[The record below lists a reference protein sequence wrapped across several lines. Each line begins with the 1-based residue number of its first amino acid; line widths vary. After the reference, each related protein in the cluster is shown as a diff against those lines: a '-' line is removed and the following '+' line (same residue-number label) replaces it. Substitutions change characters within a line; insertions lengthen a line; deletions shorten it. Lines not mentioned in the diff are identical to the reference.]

1 MSYTKLELLRDE
13 LLRELQK
20 QTESATTE
28 EQMEELNDIAVDIMD
43 GIPTSLIAKDFMSR
57 HFVKGYL
64 HKKNQRNMKMVDDLM
79 NKCWQNDLVIL
90 YDQEFEEKINEI
102 VDEIE
107 GVANV
112 FSEQES

>member
-28 EQMEELNDIAVDIMD
+28 EQMEELNDIAVDIID
-43 GIPTSLIAKDFMSR
+43 GIPVTLVQKDYMSR
-57 HFVKGYL
+57 IFIKGYL
-64 HKKNQRNMKMVDDLM
+64 HKKNQSNMKMVDDLM

-107 GVANV
+107 GVSNV
-112 FSEQES
+112 VSK